1 MGFKKR
7 DFTGTLQGAVLAVVR
22 QSEGVSRREILEAL
36 RRRRDLNVSVRRVGA
51 VLGRLLKR
59 GRVIQS
65 GTRAQARFRVASA

>member
-1 MGFKKR
+1 MGLKKR
-7 DFTGTLQGAVLAVVR
+7 DFTGTLQGAVLSVVR
-22 QSEGVSRREILEAL
+22 QSDGVSRREILEAL

-65 GTRAQARFRVASA
+65 GSRAHAKFRVASA